1 MDNRRVV
8 TYSLSGALVLL
19 GVIVFALFNL
29 FSPEGEKEEDDFA
42 LTDMALYRAVPS
54 DAVMVLHLESGAQFF
69 TENSPLKKAEQQM
82 VASLHYS
89 AKNEVSLL
97 YIFDGKEKSR
107 SGNGPLFE
115 SLKSRAEMEKH
126 YNSAEIYN
134 MGDSL
139 YFTLYGSILA
149 ASSSVYVLENSIRH
163 LENGTSILDNTD
175 FKAAAS
181 DGAENRLFINHSQ
194 IGKFFSGVTNGNIL
208 KHSDFFLNFASW
220 SSFDIERRKIDGGVH
235 IRLAGSIA
243 NNMEERYFSSLFS
256 GQQPVHGTAASV
268 LPATT
273 AFAVSLP
280 FFSAESYLDGIREFK
295 AVHKDLNLYDY
306 RQAVTAIE
314 GELSPAA
321 LADSLDIEEIVAAYC
336 SFGGGYD
343 WVTLVRERESSSFS
357 SLFSRENT
365 EIQVEPYK
373 YRNYMASLFGNLF
386 SNCSEEYFCKIDGWT
401 VIGPQLFVKAFAR
414 GAAKQFTLE
423 DYLAGTPARD
433 AFTDAA
439 NAEVMV
445 NLKLSADSLGNVF
458 KKKYA
463 SVLQKLTGMV
473 NFSSVCAR
481 IYNENSMLKADIDVY
496 GANLEKLP
504 APETGQQPFIVA
516 DSTIKV
522 ENGIFELKDF
532 ISGGKCYLE
541 QLDNYNLRYMNG
553 ARKGL
558 WTIQFDEPL
567 CGYVEQIDFF
577 GNGKL
582 QMLFA
587 AGDKLYLLDRLGR
600 IVGGFPV
607 EFATPVVLGPKVTGL
622 YDGVY
627 SIMVLDEKNRVAI
640 YKVERNRLSPP
651 TEIVCGE
658 FVKELPELVTI
669 ENEDYLF
676 VRTVTQTKIFTI
688 QGYEITGK
696 EKRGRIA
703 PDGQIK
709 ILENSKIEYMGTDGK
724 TYVMDLN
731 TGRSQKA
738 G

>member
-1 MDNRRVV
+1 MDNRKVV

-19 GVIVFALFNL
+19 GIITFAIFNL
-29 FSPEGEKEEDDFA
+29 FSQKDEKGVDTA
-42 LTDMALYRAVPS
+42 VSADMALYRAVPS
-54 DAVMVLHLESGAQFF
+54 DAVMVLHLENGAQLFG
-69 TENSPLKKAEQQM
+69 EDSPLKETERQM

-97 YIFDGKEKSR
+97 YIFEGDEEEKSK
-107 SGNGPLFE
+107 SGTLLE
-115 SLKSRAEMEKH
+115 SLKSRAAREKQ

-134 MGDSL
+134 IGDSL
-139 YFTLYGSILA
+139 YFTLYGSMLV

-163 LENGTSILDNTD
+163 LENGTSILDNAD

-181 DGAENRLFINHSQ
+181 DGAENRLFINHGQ

-220 SSFDIERRKIDGGVH
+220 SSFDIERRKIEGGVD
-235 IRLAGSIA
+235 IRLAGRIA
-243 NNMEERYFSSLFS
+243 NNREERYFSSLFS
-256 GQQPVHGTAASV
+256 EQQPLHGTAASV

-280 FFSAESYLDGIREFK
+280 LFYAENYLDGIREFK
-295 AVHKDLNLYDY
+295 AVHKDLNSYDY
-306 RQAVTAIE
+306 LQAVTAIK
-314 GELSPAA
+314 GELSPRA
-321 LADSLDIEEIVAAYC
+321 LADSLNIEEVVAAYC

-343 WVTLVRERESSSFS
+343 WVTLVRER
-357 SLFSRENT
+357 SRENT
-365 EIQVEPYK
+365 VVEVKPYK
-373 YRNYMASLFGNLF
+373 YRNYIASLLGNLF

-433 AFTDAA
+433 AMSDKA
-439 NAEVMV
+439 NAEIVV
-445 NLKLSADSLGNVF
+445 NLKLAGDSLGNVF
-458 KKKYA
+458 KEKYA
-463 SVLQKLTGMV
+463 SILQKLIGRV

-481 IYNENSMLKADIDVY
+481 IYNENSALNAEIDIY

-504 APETGQQPFIVA
+504 APETERQSFIVA
-516 DSTIKV
+516 DSTIQV
-522 ENGIFELKDF
+522 ENGRFELKDF
-532 ISGGKCYLE
+532 ITGGKCYLE
-541 QLDNYNLRYMNG
+541 QLDNNNLRYMNG
-553 ARKGL
+553 AGKGL
-558 WTIQFDEPL
+558 WTVQFDEPL

-587 AGDKLYLLDRLGR
+587 TSDKLYLLDRLGR

-607 EFATPVVLGPKVTGL
+607 EFATPVVLGPKVTAL

-627 SIMVLDEKNRVAI
+627 TVMVLDEKNRLAL
-640 YKVERNRLSPP
+640 YKVERNRLAPP
-651 TEIVCGE
+651 AEIVCGE
-658 FVKELPELVTI
+658 FVKELPEIVTV

-676 VRTVTQTKIFTI
+676 VKTVAQTKIFTT
-688 QGYEITGK
+688 QGFEITGK
-696 EKRGRIA
+696 EKRRRIA

-709 ILENSKIEYMGTDGK
+709 ILENSKIKYKGTDGRH
-724 TYVMDLN
+724 YVMDLN

-738 G
+738 D

>member
-1 MDNRRVV
+1 M
-8 TYSLSGALVLL
+8 
-19 GVIVFALFNL
+19 
-29 FSPEGEKEEDDFA
+29 
-42 LTDMALYRAVPS
+42 
-54 DAVMVLHLESGAQFF
+54 
-69 TENSPLKKAEQQM
+69 
-82 VASLHYS
+82 
-89 AKNEVSLL
+89 
-97 YIFDGKEKSR
+97 
-107 SGNGPLFE
+107 
-115 SLKSRAEMEKH
+115 
-126 YNSAEIYN
+126 
-134 MGDSL
+134 
-139 YFTLYGSILA
+139 
-149 ASSSVYVLENSIRH
+149 
-163 LENGTSILDNTD
+163 
-175 FKAAAS
+175 
-181 DGAENRLFINHSQ
+181 
-194 IGKFFSGVTNGNIL
+194 
-208 KHSDFFLNFASW
+208 
-220 SSFDIERRKIDGGVH
+220 
-235 IRLAGSIA
+235 
-243 NNMEERYFSSLFS
+243 
-256 GQQPVHGTAASV
+256 
-268 LPATT
+268 
-273 AFAVSLP
+273 P

-651 TEIVCGE
+651 TEIACGE